1 LSPYLATNWYIGDK
15 KRRLPG
21 PWCFPFI
28 GSLHHLLTSEPRVA
42 LRDLAKKHGQVMY
55 LRLGHVETVGIS

>member
-1 LSPYLATNWYIGDK
+1 ML
-15 KRRLPG
+15 
-21 PWCFPFI
+21 
-28 GSLHHLLTSEPRVA
+28 EPRVA